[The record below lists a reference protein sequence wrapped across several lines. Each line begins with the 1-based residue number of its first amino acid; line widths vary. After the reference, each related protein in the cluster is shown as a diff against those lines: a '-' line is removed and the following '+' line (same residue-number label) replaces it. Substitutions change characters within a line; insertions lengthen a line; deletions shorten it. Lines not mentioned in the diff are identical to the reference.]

1 MATSMSSNLPKPA
14 CAVARSPRHRP
25 IVQPSTTPS
34 AQCAAAD
41 PALRHAGCCHPTELS
56 LPQNNRARAAA
67 FSRRCRS
74 RTLRYSSNAA
84 RSASVTEAWVG
95 TTHAVGQRVTPFVR
109 IYSSITVSQLASEI
123 ISIDLSLRTEEN
135 TSVGSLDSDIRHCN
149 QAEAND
155 AAAAQMAA
163 QTPSDDN
170 KTSIQNAS
178 FVSAR
183 AI

>member
-1 MATSMSSNLPKPA
+1 MPVVVIQPNCRFPKTIGRVQRLSRGAVGRVRCGILP
-14 CAVARSPRHRP
+14 
-25 IVQPSTTPS
+25 
-34 AQCAAAD
+34 
-41 PALRHAGCCHPTELS
+41 
-56 LPQNNRARAAA
+56 
-67 FSRRCRS
+67 
-74 RTLRYSSNAA
+74 TLRG
-84 RSASVTEAWVG
+84 RLPVTEAWVW

-178 FVSAR
+178 LVSAR